1 MDNSLVHII
10 MIIGEVIVHSINMV
24 RNQEDG
30 GIRIVI
36 TLTSTTITKRKEV
49 GGFVHL
55 ANKWYDPNFI
65 KMKIRPVNCVI

>member
-1 MDNSLVHII
+1 
-10 MIIGEVIVHSINMV
+10 MIYREVIVHSMDMV

-49 GGFVHL
+49 GGFVHR

-65 KMKIRPVNCVI
+65 EMKIRPVNCVI